1 MKTVTLYTRAL
12 CPYCMRAVAFLEEK
26 NIPFDQIDAGMDAEM
41 RREMLQR
48 ANGGTTYPQIF
59 VGDYHIGGCDDLLA
73 LEYAGKFDVLV
84 ED

>member
-12 CPYCMRAVAFLEEK
+12 CQYSTRALALLKKK
-26 NIPFDQIDAGMDAEM
+26 NIPFNNIDAGMDADM
-41 RREMLQR
+41 RREMIQR

-59 VGDYHIGGCDDLLA
+59 VGDYHIGGCDEMVA
-73 LEYAGKFDVLV
+73 LDREGKLDALV